1 MVTTTSQTAIA
12 LSHPTGNTFVRA
24 LLDTLQQEK
33 MLAMFF
39 TTLAIEPDS
48 WYLEL
53 LPENLSKELLRRN
66 YNVPTSKTYTY
77 PLRELTRMVA
87 AKVGLGSL
95 TEHETGWAC
104 IDAVY
109 SDLDA
114 EVARVILSSTT
125 EKGTYIASQPVNAV
139 YCYEDAALQT
149 FRAAKQAGLTCGY
162 DLPIA
167 YWQTVQR
174 LLYEEAE
181 RLPEWEPTLV
191 GTSDSPAK
199 LDRKTEEFELAD
211 LVVCPSQ
218 FVYESLPEAAR
229 QTKTCIVAEFGSPN
243 PDLMLLRAKNAQLSE
258 ANRPLRLLF
267 AGSMSQRKGLADLFA
282 AMQLLDRPDLEL
294 VVLGSP
300 IASMEFYRAQY
311 ADFRYEPTRPHADVL
326 KLMLTCDVLVLPSIV
341 EGRALVQQEAM
352 SCGLPIIVT
361 PNAGGQDLVES
372 ESTGFLVPM
381 RSPQKLAEAFNWFA
395 DHRDRL
401 PEMSKAAQAK
411 AAELTWARYGQKI
424 ITAIADHHS

>member
-1 MVTTTSQTAIA
+1 MVNTNNQAAIA

-24 LLDTLQQEK
+24 LLDSLQQANR
-33 MLAMFF
+33 LAMFF

-48 WYLEL
+48 WYLDL
-53 LPENLSKELLRRN
+53 LPGNIGKELLRRN
-66 YNVPTSKTYTY
+66 YNVPTNKTYTY
-77 PLRELTRMVA
+77 PIKELTRMVA

-109 SDLDA
+109 QDLDR
-114 EVARVILSSTT
+114 EVARVLLASAT
-125 EKGTYIASQPVNAV
+125 EQGVYIANQKVGAV

-149 FRAAKQAGLTCGY
+149 FQAAKQTGLICGY

-167 YWQTVQR
+167 YWQTVQQ

-181 RLPEWEPTLV
+181 RLPQWEPTLI
-191 GTSDSPAK
+191 GTSDSQAK
-199 LDRKTEEFELAD
+199 LDRKVQELELAD
-211 LVVCPSQ
+211 VVVCPSQ

-229 QTKTCIVAEFGSPN
+229 ASKKCIVAEFGSPQIS
-243 PDLMLLRAKNAQLSE
+243 PTLLQTRNSQQHSAD
-258 ANRPLRLLF
+258 RPLRLLF
-267 AGSMSQRKGLADLFA
+267 AGSMSQRKGLADVFA
-282 AMQLLDRPDLEL
+282 AMQLLDRSDIEL

-300 IASMEFYRAQY
+300 IASMDFYRAQY
-311 ADFRYEPTRPHADVL
+311 ANFTYEPTRPHAEVL
-326 KLMLTCDVLVLPSIV
+326 KLMLSCDVLVLPSIV

-361 PNAGGQDLVES
+361 PNAGGQDLVEP
-372 ESTGFLVPM
+372 EQTGFLVPM
-381 RSPQKLAEAFNWFA
+381 RSPERLAEVFNWFA

-401 PEMSKAAQAK
+401 PEMSSAAQAK
-411 AAELTWARYGQKI
+411 AAAITWAGYGHKI
-424 ITAIADHHS
+424 IEALMT

>member
-1 MVTTTSQTAIA
+1 MVTTSSQTAIA

-24 LLDTLQQEK
+24 LLDTLLQED

-53 LPENLSKELLRRN
+53 LPENISKELLRRN
-66 YNVPTSKTYTY
+66 YNVPANKTYTY

-87 AKVGLGSL
+87 AKIGLGSL

-109 SDLDA
+109 QDLDQ

-125 EKGTYIASQPVNAV
+125 DQGTYISTQPVTTV

-149 FRAAKQAGLTCGY
+149 FQAAKQAGLTCCY

-181 RLPEWEPTLV
+181 RLPQWEPTLI
-191 GTSDSPAK
+191 GTSDSQPK
-199 LDRKTEEFELAD
+199 LDRKTQELELAD

-229 QTKTCIVAEFGSPN
+229 QSKKCIVAEFGSPT
-243 PDLMLLRAKNAQLSE
+243 PDLMLLKARNTQIHKSD
-258 ANRPLRLLF
+258 RPLRLLF
-267 AGSMSQRKGLADLFA
+267 AGSMSQRKGLADVFA
-282 AMQLLDRPDLEL
+282 AMKLLDRKDVEL

-300 IASMEFYRAQY
+300 VASMEFYRSQY
-311 ADFRYEPTRPHADVL
+311 ADFSYEPTRPHAEVL
-326 KLMLTCDVLVLPSIV
+326 KLMLTCDALVLPSIV

-361 PNAGGQDLVES
+361 PNAGGQDLVEP
-372 ESTGFLVPM
+372 ERTGFLVPM
-381 RSPQKLAEAFNWFA
+381 RSPERLAEVFNWFA

-411 AAELTWARYGQKI
+411 AAEITWARYAQKI
-424 ITAIADHHS
+424 IEAIATP